1 MINPVLKLAEK
12 ILIKTTKAMTEKIN
26 CTNTILNLKGRCMDN
41 VWPRLFKTFTS
52 FKGVPSLATWSK
64 YILLHL
70 ASVYG
75 TRVNDASIPQ
85 PLLYVIERNPHKGIA
100 IQVKTF
106 QKLSIDI
113 IDLFGESLISAFRYF
128 RFELHHCI
136 VSKFLI
142 FCKWIKFTCMG
153 FLVLLCAHYANA
165 DETELIPLKNEL
177 KALIAEQ
184 EKRNNIPSGLLLAI
198 ATVES
203 GSKPYALNIQ
213 GKSVIGRNKREA
225 VDLIYEALAEG
236 ITNIDVGVMQLN
248 VRWHRENFGS
258 IEEMLEPKKNI
269 EYAASFLLTLYK
281 KYGNWHRAV
290 RFYHSSRAEYY
301 RKYSRKITMAWLGV

>member
-1 MINPVLKLAEK
+1 MES
-12 ILIKTTKAMTEKIN
+12 
-26 CTNTILNLKGRCMDN
+26 DS
-41 VWPRLFKTFTS
+41 PRLLKTFTS
-52 FKGVPSLATWSK
+52 VKGVSSLLEGSK
-64 YILLHL
+64 YMLLNLASIYGTKVKELIRPQIVPFSKILLPY
-70 ASVYG
+70 SKDIY
-75 TRVNDASIPQ
+75 TDM
-85 PLLYVIERNPHKGIA
+85 GIA
-100 IQVKTF
+100 IQVRTF

-136 VSKFLI
+136 ISKFLM
-142 FCKWIKFTCMG
+142 FCKGIKFTCMG

-177 KALIAEQ
+177 KALITEQ
-184 EKRNNIPSGLLLAI
+184 EELNKIPSGLLLAI

-203 GSKPYALNIQ
+203 GSEPYALNIQ
-213 GKSVIGRNKREA
+213 GKSVIGMNKTEA
-225 VDLIYEALAEG
+225 VNLIHEALAKG

-248 VRWHRENFGS
+248 VKWHRENFKS

-290 RFYHSSRAEYY
+290 RFYHSSTAEYY
-301 RKYSRKITMAWLGV
+301 RKYSRKITLAWLGV